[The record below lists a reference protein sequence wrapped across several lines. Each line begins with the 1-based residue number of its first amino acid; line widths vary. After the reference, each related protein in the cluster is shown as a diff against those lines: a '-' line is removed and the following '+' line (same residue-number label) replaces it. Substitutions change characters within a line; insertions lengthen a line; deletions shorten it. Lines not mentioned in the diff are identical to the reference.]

1 MMDSETTQ
9 AIDLIRQGN
18 LAEGSRILS
27 QVLNSNP
34 DNATAWLWMSA
45 CVADNEKKI
54 YCLQKVLAIEPAN
67 PAARKGLQALGITP
81 PVEERQPMHPDELNA
96 FSYRDLSAAF
106 SSKPAQAEEAQ
117 PESTGGSF
125 ADAVRQAQANQ
136 PLPPIDEKPA
146 SGGEKAMM
154 LEDFGFAPPPPPEPE
169 IATEAPLPPQSL
181 ESLTP
186 QPRQARRKKGKTNWL
201 LGIILIL
208 LVLLLSFLVIAK
220 FVIHVI

>member
-27 QVLNSNP
+27 QVLNKNP
-34 DNATAWLWMSA
+34 ENATAWLWMSA
-45 CVADNEKKI
+45 CVADNEKKV
-54 YCLQKVLAIEPAN
+54 YCLQKVISLEPAN
-67 PAARKGLQALGITP
+67 QAARKGLMAMGITP
-81 PVEERQPMHPDELNA
+81 PVEERQPVHPDEMNA

-106 SSKPAQAEEAQ
+106 SSRPEQVDETQ
-117 PESTGGSF
+117 PGAVGGSF
-125 ADAVRQAQANQ
+125 ADAVRQAQSNQ
-136 PLPPIDEKPA
+136 PLPPISEGQA
-146 SGGEKAMM
+146 GGSDKAMM
-154 LEDFGFAPPPPPEPE
+154 LEDFGFAPPPPEEPE
-169 IATEAPLPPQSL
+169 VQAPPPPQAL

>member
-27 QVLNSNP
+27 QVLNRNP
-34 DNATAWLWMSA
+34 ENATAWLWMSA
-45 CVADNEKKI
+45 CVADNEKKV
-54 YCLQKVLAIEPAN
+54 YCLQKVISIEPN
-67 PAARKGLQALGITP
+67 NQAARKGLMSMGITP
-81 PVEERQPMHPDELNA
+81 PQEERQPVHPDELNG

-106 SSKPAQAEEAQ
+106 GKSGQADEAQAQ
-117 PESTGGSF
+117 PVGGTF
-125 ADAVRQAQANQ
+125 ADAVRQAQSNQ
-136 PLPPIDEKPA
+136 PLPPIDERP
-146 SGGEKAMM
+146 SGGGEKAMM
-154 LEDFGFAPPPPPEPE
+154 LEDFGFTPPPPVEQPVVE
-169 IATEAPLPPQSL
+169 EAPLPPQPL
-181 ESLTP
+181 EALTP
-186 QPRQARRKKGKTNWL
+186 QPRQTRRKKGKSNWL